1 MPDGQIV
8 TFSGCREPSKIGP
21 PKAMLRKAG
30 LSEDEFVRLLQ
41 RR

>member
-8 TFSGCREPSKIGP
+8 TFSGCREPSKNGP